1 MKLLMLTR
9 KVDAQ
14 DARAGFA
21 VSWVSALAAKCVRL
35 HVIAWQESSA
45 AGLPS
50 NVTLESLSGSVL
62 RKFFALHRSMR
73 MTIREV
79 DGVFCHM
86 NPEYTI
92 LAAPVAQWYKRRL
105 VAWYT
110 HRKVSFR
117 RRLME
122 LLADRIVTASPE
134 SFRRPYSAKKVFVLG
149 HGIDVAHFRPAEQA
163 HSGGTFKIITV
174 GRLSASKRI
183 DVMVAALGKL
193 QDPSVEL
200 TVVGDAVLPVDTA
213 YKKTVQERTK
223 DTRVS
228 FIGWVPHRETAK
240 LYQIADLF
248 INLSDTGSVD
258 KAVLEAM
265 ACGCPV
271 LTSNEAFKGIVP
283 SDMFLEHADA
293 ASLAET
299 IKRVKALPSETRLEQ
314 GLKLRE
320 IVVRDHGIEQLASRI
335 LKQFE

>member
-21 VSWVSALAAKCVRL
+21 ASWVSALAAKCDRL

-73 MTIREV
+73 KVIREV

-92 LAAPVAQWYKRRL
+92 IAAPIAHWYKRRL

-110 HRKVSFR
+110 HRAVTWR
-117 RRLME
+117 RCLME

-149 HGIDVAHFRPAEQA
+149 HGIDTDHFKPAQRPVQPDKFE
-163 HSGGTFKIITV
+163 ILTV
-174 GRLSASKRI
+174 GRISPTKRI
-183 DVMVAALGKL
+183 DVMIEAVALMR
-193 QDPSVEL
+193 DPQVRFSYA
-200 TVVGDAVLPVDTA
+200 GDSARIADVA
-213 YKKTVQERTK
+213 YRDRLKQSNISGIRYLSSI
-223 DTRVS
+223 R
-228 FIGWVPHRETAK
+228 HRETVG
-240 LYQIADLF
+240 LYQRADLF
-248 INLSDTGSVD
+248 INLSDTGSLD

-271 LTSNEAFKGIVP
+271 LTSNEAFKGIIP

-293 ASLAET
+293 ASVAEA

-320 IVVRDHGIEQLASRI
+320 VVVRDHGIEQLASRI